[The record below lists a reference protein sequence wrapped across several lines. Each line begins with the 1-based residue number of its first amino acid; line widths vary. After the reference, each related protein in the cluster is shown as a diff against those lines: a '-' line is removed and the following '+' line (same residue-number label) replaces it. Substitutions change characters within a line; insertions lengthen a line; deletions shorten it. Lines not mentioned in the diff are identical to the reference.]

1 LDEPTTGLDP
11 KSKRQVWQMIE
22 NMKKDRLVVLTT
34 HSMEEADALSDKI
47 AIMAFGSV
55 VCVGDSLYLK
65 NTYGNGYSLSLT
77 ISETDFDQVN
87 QMVISNVPGAKL
99 ISSNSGSLLFNIP
112 GDVDVKKAII
122 PTLTAIENSEMIRD
136 WGISQTTLEEVYLTV
151 TKKHKFG
158 YGKDQV
164 SV

>member
-1 LDEPTTGLDP
+1 
-11 KSKRQVWQMIE
+11 
-22 NMKKDRLVVLTT
+22 
-34 HSMEEADALSDKI
+34 MEEADALSDKV

-55 VCVGDSLYLK
+55 VCVGDTLYLK

-77 ISETDFDQVN
+77 ISENDFETVN
-87 QMVISNVPGAKL
+87 KLVLSKVPSAKL

-112 GDVDVKKAII
+112 GDANIKDAII
-122 PTLTAIENSEMIRD
+122 PALTAIENAEMIRD